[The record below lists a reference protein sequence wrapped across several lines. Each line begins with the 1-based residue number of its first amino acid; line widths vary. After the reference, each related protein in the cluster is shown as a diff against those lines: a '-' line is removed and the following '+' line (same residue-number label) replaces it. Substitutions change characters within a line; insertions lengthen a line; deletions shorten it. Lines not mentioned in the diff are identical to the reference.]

1 MFLLPY
7 VSVDIECRFFYTPC
21 LGKIV
26 SFDIRELQF
35 SKGGFLRKIFMLNV
49 QVQKKIGRL
58 DMDIAFEME
67 RPCITVLFGKSGA
80 GKTTLA
86 MMLAGLVRPNRG
98 HIYFGNQVFFD
109 SCTGRH
115 MPPEKRGI
123 GYVFQEHR
131 LFPHLS
137 VKNNLTFGRFPGG
150 RNSEVSLDQVVD
162 LLGIGHLLQRHPG
175 TLSGGESQR
184 VAIGRALLGCMSFL
198 VMDEPL
204 SSLDQQRRDELIVYL
219 YDIPKKFSLP
229 MIYITHNRKEVE
241 KLADRVVLIR
251 NGQLAAF
258 GTPGEVLA
266 LAEDTDETVS

>member
-1 MFLLPY
+1 
-7 VSVDIECRFFYTPC
+7 
-21 LGKIV
+21 
-26 SFDIRELQF
+26 
-35 SKGGFLRKIFMLNV
+35 MLNV

-58 DMDIAFEME
+58 DMEIAFEME

-150 RNSEVSLDQVVD
+150 RHSGVSLDLVVD

-184 VAIGRALLGCMSFL
+184 VALGRALLGCTSFL
-198 VMDEPL
+198 LLDEPL
-204 SSLDQQRRDELIVYL
+204 ASLDQQRRNELIMYMGE
-219 YDIPKKFSLP
+219 IPKTFSLP
-229 MIYITHNRKEVE
+229 MIYITHNRQEVE
-241 KLADRVVLIR
+241 TLADRVVLISEGR
-251 NGQLAAF
+251 LAAF
-258 GTPGEVLA
+258 GAPDEMMEYAEELGEK
-266 LAEDTDETVS
+266 VS